1 MIVNPE
7 KLQAILLYKRK
18 YDLTNLQLNID
29 DTLIKL
35 VQPVK
40 LQGNTLDDKL
50 SFKIKSAKCSNEIT
64 SEIKQVLSYQ
74 ILIIALLS
82 GGSVA

>member
-7 KLQAILLYKRK
+7 KLWAILLYKRK
-18 YDLTNLQLNID
+18 SDLTSLQLNID

-35 VQPVK
+35 VQPVE

-50 SFKIKSAKCSNEIT
+50 SFKIKSAKCSNEIA

-74 ILIIALLS
+74 ILKIALLS